1 MIGSI
6 YSKKMAKTAISAAF
20 LLRNVSDMVYF
31 LLDITALGYD
41 LYSQAGVICDDYW
54 VSCGSEYGLSLLYED

>member
-1 MIGSI
+1 
-6 YSKKMAKTAISAAF
+6 MAKTAISAAF

-41 LYSQAGVICDDYW
+41 LYSQAGVICDDDW
-54 VSCGSEYGLSLLYED
+54 VSSGSENGPILLYED